1 VTVDVESIPLVDLSI
16 QHRAIAAEIEPQL
29 ARVMETGAFIDGA
42 DVGAFEEEFAAY
54 CGVEH
59 CISVANGTDAIE
71 LALRAG
77 NIGAGDAVVLPANTF
92 VATAE
97 AVVRIGAVPV
107 LIDVDP
113 RSLLMDPARLATVI
127 DDTDA
132 RAVVAVHLYGQM
144 APMHEIAR
152 VARSRG
158 CLLVEDAAQS
168 QGALQDGDAM
178 GAWGDLAAT
187 SFYPGKNL
195 GAYGDGGAVLCR
207 SADLARTVRLLRS
220 HGSEVRYRHE
230 IVGWNSRLDTMQA
243 VVLRAK
249 LRRLDGWN
257 TERRAA
263 ADRYAELLCDAD
275 DVVVPTTERS
285 NTHVWHL
292 YVVRVPQRDR
302 VLAQLQAE
310 GIGVGVHYPVPVH
323 LQPAFAGL
331 GKGVGAFP
339 VTERASEAI
348 LSLPIFPGISPAQQ
362 ERVVERLL
370 AALPRR

>member
-1 VTVDVESIPLVDLSI
+1 VKVGVESIPLVDLSI

-42 DVGAFEEEFAAY
+42 DVQAFEDEFAAY

-77 NIGAGDAVVLPANTF
+77 NIVAGDAVVVPANTF

-113 RSLLMDPARLATVI
+113 RFLLMDPERLATVI
-127 DDTDA
+127 DDTGA

-144 APMHEIAR
+144 APMHDIAR

-158 CLLVEDAAQS
+158 CLLIEDAAQS
-168 QGALQDGDAM
+168 QGAAQDGDGM

-195 GAYGDGGAVLCR
+195 GAYGDGGAVLSR
-207 SADLARTVRLLRS
+207 SAELARTVRLLRN

-249 LRRLDGWN
+249 LRRLDEWN
-257 TERRAA
+257 DERRAA
-263 ADRYAELLCDAD
+263 ADRYAELLRDAD
-275 DVVVPTTERS
+275 RVALPATAPANS
-285 NTHVWHL
+285 HVWHL
-292 YVVRVPQRDR
+292 YVVQVPERDR
-302 VLAQLQAE
+302 VLAELQAE

-323 LQPAFAGL
+323 LQPAYSSL
-331 GKGVGAFP
+331 GKRAGAFP
-339 VTERASEAI
+339 VAERASESI
-348 LSLPIFPGISPAQQ
+348 LSLPIYPGISEAQQ

-370 AALPRR
+370 AVLPQR